1 MKNKH
6 KNQFYQIKYGFNI
19 SEIKAK
25 TKRKN
30 AFIKIDIP
38 EELAD
43 KLLKQLTL
51 NKLTPISGL
60 ELSWNDSEVE
70 EE

>member
-19 SEIKAK
+19 S
-25 TKRKN
+25 
-30 AFIKIDIP
+30 

-60 ELSWNDSEVE
+60 ELSWNDSEAE